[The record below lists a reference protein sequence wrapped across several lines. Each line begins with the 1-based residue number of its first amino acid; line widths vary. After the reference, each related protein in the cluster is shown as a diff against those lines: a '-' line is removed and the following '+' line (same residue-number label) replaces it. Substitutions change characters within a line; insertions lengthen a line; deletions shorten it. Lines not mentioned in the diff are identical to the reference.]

1 MTSTLYIAKNK
12 GMVYS
17 NTDTSYTVAQTVAT
31 QLGIPTTNSQNQK
44 EFLDTFNVN

>member
-17 NTDTSYTVAQTVAT
+17 DTDTSYTVTQAVAT
-31 QLGIPTTNSQNQK
+31 QLGIPLTNSQNQK
-44 EFLDTFNVN
+44 EYLYSYNVN